1 MNEFLMPNVIHYF
14 PPHIANIEEF
24 KRIAKVYDAQ
34 LKQVWVE
41 LDRMEDNRHF
51 DSMEASECT
60 YWEKIMQINLTG
72 EETLEDRRRNIKG
85 RWVSSRPYTAKKF
98 KEVLDAMVGEQYYKL
113 EINPKEKYLK
123 VSLMLEAISKDG
135 YIYDLMRAMAPA
147 DMIVSVEIIF
157 NKYRAFR
164 TYTYAEMSKYTYEQL
179 RTSTIFKAK
188 LNTYTHLSKFKYGE
202 LSSYMYGALMNGN
215 LPER

>member
-1 MNEFLMPNVIHYF
+1 
-14 PPHIANIEEF
+14 
-24 KRIAKVYDAQ
+24 
-34 LKQVWVE
+34 
-41 LDRMEDNRHF
+41 
-51 DSMEASECT
+51 
-60 YWEKIMQINLTG
+60 
-72 EETLEDRRRNIKG
+72 
-85 RWVSSRPYTAKKF
+85 
-98 KEVLDAMVGEQYYKL
+98 MVGEQYYKL